1 MKLFVGA
8 KGLLHYKGRFL
19 LLRESSGYVDGSGG
33 AGRWDVPGGRIEP
46 HETLEEGLTR
56 EVKEESGLTITPRK
70 ILGAFDGFPVIR
82 GEECHVVRLYFLC
95 EAHSD
100 QAQLSEDHDA
110 FDWVDPEDTHGK
122 ELMADIAEMLAE
134 AKKHI

>member
-8 KGLLHYKGRFL
+8 KGLVHYKGKFL
-19 LLRESSGYVDGSGG
+19 LLRESSAYKDGAEEGK
-33 AGRWDVPGGRIEP
+33 WDVPGGRIEP
-46 HETLEEGLTR
+46 GEKVREALIR
-56 EVKEESGLTITPRK
+56 EVREESGLSVTPGD
-70 ILGAFDGFPVIR
+70 LLEVFDGFPRIQ

-100 QAQLSEDHDA
+100 QVKLSEDHDA
-110 FDWVDPEDTHGK
+110 YNWVDPEDTHGK